1 MREAG
6 LKACATREAGLKACA
21 TREAGLKACATYEG
35 WRRSAGLQACLLIT
49 MVFALAT
56 LGGQA
61 PQPDRAQAEALAKR
75 AADRLAGLQKESE
88 SLARQEQ
95 TLLVE
100 LRKLEVDREIKVE
113 QLAAIEREAAGVQQ
127 QLERATTRAEQLQSD
142 ANRQRPDVD
151 RRLVQLYKM
160 GRAGY
165 WRMLLDVDDLRQ
177 LGRAY
182 RTAAALNRIDRDRVE
197 EHRRTLAALAVERS
211 ALEKRSR
218 ELQDL
223 QKRAHDAR
231 VAVDRAVASRTALV
245 ASIDARRD
253 LNARLTGELQEAQQR
268 LHGAISQMAA
278 GKTVPAIGL
287 PLAPF
292 QGALPWPA
300 EGVLTLRFGRVN
312 RNGITLVRN
321 GIELSLAEG
330 RPVHAIH
337 EGTVAF
343 ADQFSGYGNLVIVDH
358 GDRNYSLYG
367 HLSSLSVHRGERVEP
382 STSVGLT
389 GRNPAGNPSLYFEL
403 RIDGKAVD
411 PLQWLKR
418 P

>member
-1 MREAG
+1 MP
-6 LKACATREAGLKACA
+6 
-21 TREAGLKACATYEG
+21 
-35 WRRSAGLQACLLIT
+35 SAVIPVLMSSAVISVSAQS
-49 MVFALAT
+49 
-56 LGGQA
+56 
-61 PQPDRAQAEALAKR
+61 PDRAQAEALAKR
-75 AADRLAGLQKESE
+75 AADRLASLQKESE
-88 SLARQEQ
+88 SLATQEQ

-100 LRKLEVDREIKVE
+100 LRKLEVDRQIKVE
-113 QLAAIEREAAGVQQ
+113 QLASIEREANGVQQ
-127 QLERATTRAEQLQSD
+127 KLDAATKRAAELQSD
-142 ANRQRPDVD
+142 AERQQPDVD

-165 WRMLLDVDDLRQ
+165 WRLLLDVDDLRQ
-177 LGRAY
+177 VGRAY

-197 EHRRTLAALAVERS
+197 EHRRTLAALSKERS
-211 ALEKRSR
+211 ALEARSR

-223 QKRAHDAR
+223 QKRARDAR
-231 VAVDRAVASRTALV
+231 IAVDRAVASRTALV

-253 LNARLTGELQEAQQR
+253 LNARLTGELQDAQQK
-268 LHGAISQMAA
+268 LHASIAQMAA

-300 EGVLTLRFGRVN
+300 DGVLTQRFGRVS
-312 RNGITLVRN
+312 RNGVTLIRN

-330 RPVHAIH
+330 RPVHPIH

-343 ADQFSGYGNLVIVDH
+343 ADPFSGYGNLVIVDH
-358 GDRNYSLYG
+358 GDRSYSLYG
-367 HLSSLSVHRGERVEP
+367 HLSSLLVKRGDRVDA
-382 STSVGLT
+382 TTAVGLT
-389 GRNPAGNPSLYFEL
+389 GRNPAGNPALYFEL

>member
-1 MREAG
+1 MTNPITDHG
-6 LKACATREAGLKACA
+6 LLMTITKITKI
-21 TREAGLKACATYEG
+21 TK
-35 WRRSAGLQACLLIT
+35 RRNPTFVIFVAFVIFVIRPLSVVPRAQSAPSQ
-49 MVFALAT
+49 
-56 LGGQA
+56 
-61 PQPDRAQAEALAKR
+61 DRAQAEALAKR
-75 AADRLAGLQKESE
+75 AADRLASLQKESE
-88 SLARQEQ
+88 SLAKQEQ

-100 LRKLEVDREIKVE
+100 LRKLEVDRQIKVE
-113 QLAAIEREAAGVQQ
+113 QLTTIEREAASVQQ
-127 QLERATTRAEQLQSD
+127 QLDATTKRASELQSD

-182 RTAAALNRIDRDRVE
+182 RTASALNRIDRDRVE
-197 EHRRTLAALAVERS
+197 EHRRTLAALAQERA
-211 ALEKRSR
+211 ALQTRSR
-218 ELQDL
+218 ELQEL
-223 QKRAHDAR
+223 QKRASNAR
-231 VAVDRAVASRTALV
+231 IAVDRAVASRTALV
-245 ASIDARRD
+245 ASIDSRRD
-253 LNARLTGELQEAQQR
+253 LNARLTGELQEAQQK
-268 LHGAISQMAA
+268 LHSSIAQMAA
-278 GKTVPAIGL
+278 GRTAGPIGL

-300 EGVLTLRFGRVN
+300 EGVLSQRFGRVS
-312 RNGITLVRN
+312 RNGVTIVRN

-343 ADQFSGYGNLVIVDH
+343 SDQFAGYGNLVIVDH
-358 GDRNYSLYG
+358 GDRSYSLYG
-367 HLSSLSVHRGERVEP
+367 HLNSLNVKRGDRVDG

-389 GRNPAGNPSLYFEL
+389 GRNPAGNPALYFEL